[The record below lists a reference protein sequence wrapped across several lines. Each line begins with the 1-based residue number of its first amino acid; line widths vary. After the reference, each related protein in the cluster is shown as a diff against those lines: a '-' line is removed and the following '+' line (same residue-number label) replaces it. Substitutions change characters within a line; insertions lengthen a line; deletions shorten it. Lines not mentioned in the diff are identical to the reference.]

1 MYGELVR
8 QMRACCN
15 GEPCEEANCCFNPK
29 SDLDCIEQLLTK
41 AADAIEELSE
51 QRDLALTRLC
61 EWCGVCS
68 KEHRDAWGCDDIARL
83 QELQLPRW
91 IPVTERLPEDG
102 AEVLAWSQSGFA
114 YVDWWI
120 DGAWKVN
127 SLVDGKYEF
136 VTHWMPLPEP
146 PKEET

>member
-1 MYGELVR
+1 MYDELVKNLR
-8 QMRACCN
+8 KVES
-15 GEPCEEANCCFNPK
+15 GEYCAVASTEDFPVMQFVKDAADVIE
-29 SDLDCIEQLLTK
+29 DLDN
-41 AADAIEELSE
+41 
-51 QRDLALTRLC
+51 RLNL
-61 EWCGVCS
+61 
-68 KEHRDAWGCDDIARL
+68 HRQGKIGH
-83 QELQLPRW
+83 W

-136 VTHWMPLPEP
+136 VTHWMPLPQT
-146 PKEET
+146 PKDGES